1 MILVAWDM
9 FLSPNFG
16 LVVLGKDREADGSI
30 ASSEHVSGV

>member
-1 MILVAWDM
+1 M